1 MVEYRTPPET
11 MKEELEGLYGK
22 LDPLYLDPGFRVTDV
37 SIWKEPKK
45 SLEPAHWKWSEGRA
59 ALEDVA
65 RIVGPEHAE
74 RRNLI
79 MRNPAEGHAYGTL
92 RTMISAYQLMLPG
105 EVARSHWH
113 SPHALRVILEGGGS
127 YTVVNG
133 ERVDMRPGDVVL
145 TPGGDWHWHGVEGDN
160 ACMWLDILDRPLT
173 IMLEPLFQ
181 DYHPDGHEPMRNVTD
196 PSPLRFSWGDTLDAL
211 DQAEPDPDGCFGAR
225 IELGA
230 TRPALPT
237 LALHMQRLGAG
248 STTSRFRSSAN
259 YLYLVLEGSG
269 RSIVDGKAF
278 DWRRGDVVAV
288 PCWRPVTHEAHDHAI
303 LFSASDEPVQRLCG
317 YLREERGEVA
327 GGH

>member
-1 MVEYRTPPET
+1 MAEYRTPPET

-59 ALEDVA
+59 ALEEVA

-113 SPHALRVILEGGGS
+113 SPHALRVILEGAGS

-145 TPGGDWHWHGVEGDN
+145 TPGGDWHWHGVEGSD

-181 DYHPDGHEPMRNVTD
+181 DYHPDGHEPMRNVAE
-196 PSPLRFSWGDTLDAL
+196 PSPLLFSWGDTLEAL
-211 DQAEPDPDGCFGAR
+211 HEAEPDPDGCFGAR

-230 TRPALPT
+230 TKPALPT
-237 LALHMQRLGAG
+237 LALHMQRLRAG
-248 STTSRFRSSAN
+248 TCTNRFRSSAN

-269 RSIVDGKAF
+269 RSIVDGKSF
-278 DWRRGDVVAV
+278 DWKRGDVVAV
-288 PCWRPVTHEAHDHAI
+288 PCWRPVVHEAHEDAI

-317 YLREERGEVA
+317 YLREERGEA
-327 GGH
+327 PEES

>member
-11 MKEELEGLYGK
+11 MKDELEGLYGK

-45 SLEPAHWKWSEGRA
+45 SLEPAHWKWSEGRN
-59 ALEDVA
+59 ALEEVA

-105 EVARSHWH
+105 ETARSHWH

-145 TPGGDWHWHGVEGDN
+145 TAG
-160 ACMWLDILDRPLT
+160 R
-173 IMLEPLFQ
+173 
-181 DYHPDGHEPMRNVTD
+181 R
-196 PSPLRFSWGDTLDAL
+196 
-211 DQAEPDPDGCFGAR
+211 
-225 IELGA
+225 
-230 TRPALPT
+230 
-237 LALHMQRLGAG
+237 LALAWRGGRRRLH
-248 STTSRFRSSAN
+248 
-259 YLYLVLEGSG
+259 
-269 RSIVDGKAF
+269 
-278 DWRRGDVVAV
+278 VA
-288 PCWRPVTHEAHDHAI
+288 
-303 LFSASDEPVQRLCG
+303 
-317 YLREERGEVA
+317 
-327 GGH
+327 

>member
-45 SLEPAHWKWSEGRA
+45 SLEPAHWKWTEGRA
-59 ALEDVA
+59 ALEEVA

-113 SPHALRVILEGGGS
+113 SPHALRVILEGHGS

-145 TPGGDWHWHGVEGDN
+145 TPGGDWHWHGVEGQD

-181 DYHPDGHEPMRNVTD
+181 DYHPDGHEPMRNVAEQ
-196 PSPLRFSWGDTLDAL
+196 SPLLFSWADTLDQL
-211 DQAEPDPDGCFGAR
+211 DRAEADPDGCFGAR

-230 TRPALPT
+230 TKPALPT
-237 LALHMQRLGAG
+237 LALHMQRLPAG
-248 STTSRFRSSAN
+248 TNTRRFRSSAN
-259 YLYLVLEGSG
+259 YLYLVLQGNG
-269 RSIVDGKAF
+269 RSIIDGKAF
-278 DWRRGDVVAV
+278 DWQRGDVVAV
-288 PCWRPVTHEAHDHAI
+288 PCWRPIVHEAQEDAI
-303 LFSASDEPVQRLCG
+303 LFSATDEPVQRLCG
-317 YLREERGEVA
+317 YLREERGDPSP
-327 GGH
+327 GH